1 MLKSIQVIN
10 GQLIPALGLGA
21 SGIYGAKEEQRV
33 SQLMK
38 SQYDIYMYA
47 LKTGKCKLFDTS
59 GAYGYNEEILGKAI
73 EDSYVKRED
82 IYLIS
87 KISNRQQE
95 MMDVRVAL
103 EHSLSMLK
111 VDYLDLYLIHWPQP
125 ATFVETWLQMEKLY
139 QEGLVKAI
147 GVCNFNKHHLE
158 YLMKKATIL
167 PMVNQFEIHPLFTQD
182 ALVNYCRAYDITPI
196 AYTPVGRMHDC
207 LIKSNPVQELS
218 KKYGV
223 TPVQIILRWH
233 YQLGHVAIPRTLS
246 TQHFDDIF
254 SIDTFELS
262 YKDICW
268 ISSLNDNIRL
278 RYNPDTVDFSRT

>member
-1 MLKSIQVIN
+1 MDALTSRLTLNN
-10 GQLIPALGLGA
+10 GTAIPRLGIGTWRA
-21 SGIYGAKEEQRV
+21 PSGIVTEEAVLHALRRGYRHIDTAAVYGNERDVGNALR
-33 SQLMK
+33 K
-38 SQYDIYMYA
+38 S
-47 LKTGKCKLFDTS
+47 G
-59 GAYGYNEEILGKAI
+59 
-73 EDSYVKRED
+73 VPRED
-82 IYLIS
+82 VFLTT
-87 KISNRQQE
+87 KLWNDDMRGNRQMQAFE
-95 MMDVRVAL
+95 
-103 EHSLSMLK
+103 ESMERLGT
-111 VDYLDLYLIHWPQP
+111 DYVDLYLIHWPQP

-218 KKYGV
+218 KTYGI